1 MILTDRE
8 IQIALESKAIIVEP
22 TPGEEQYSSTSL
34 DLRLDKILTIF
45 KRPKGGVDICI
56 DPSNREYDHE
66 AVFGD
71 ISTEIEIDDKKGY
84 DFQPND
90 MVLGWTEE
98 YIALTFH
105 SRLAARVEGKSSLA
119 RLGIG
124 VHLTAPTIH
133 AGFTGRIRLEM
144 VNHNVMPIRLRTGMR
159 VCQLIFE
166 QTLGTPVQGYKG
178 RFAGQM
184 AGAKKG

>member
-8 IQIALESKAIIVEP
+8 IQISLESKAIIVEP
-22 TPGEEQYSSTSL
+22 TPTEIQYSSTSL
-34 DLRLDKILTIF
+34 DLTLDKTLTIF
-45 KRPKGGVDICI
+45 KKPKIGVSLCI
-56 DPSNREYDHE
+56 DPATSGFNHE
-66 AVFGD
+66 DVLSELG
-71 ISTEIEIDDKKGY
+71 TEFEIDEIKGY
-84 DFQPND
+84 EFQPHE
-90 MVLGWTEE
+90 MLLAWTKE
-98 YIALTFH
+98 YVELPYN
-105 SRLAARVEGKSSLA
+105 SRIAARVEGKSSLA

-133 AGFTGRIRLEM
+133 AGFKGQIRLEM
-144 VNHNVMPIRLRTGMR
+144 VNHNVMPIRLRVDMR

-166 QTLGTPVQGYKG
+166 QTVGTPVRGYKG